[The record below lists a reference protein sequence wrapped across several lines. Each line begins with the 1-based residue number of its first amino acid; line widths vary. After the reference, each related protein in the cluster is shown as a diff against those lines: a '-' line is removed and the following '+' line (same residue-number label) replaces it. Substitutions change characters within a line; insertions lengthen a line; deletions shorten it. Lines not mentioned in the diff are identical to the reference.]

1 MTWVGHRAELIVVGR
16 LDIFDRTVILCPL
29 QYIALHLILPFDQ
42 QSTLEHQLFVHFS
55 LRFQEAFVRLVRP
68 DQRHLYYHRFQFGV
82 QPSYPCHLFSY
93 FVLLHLSYQQV
104 PPFQFLSL
112 IVEVFPLLSTD
123 RMGFCYYFVVV
134 KIHFQVQSRQTL
146 P

>member
-1 MTWVGHRAELIVVGR
+1 MTLADHRAEPIVADR
-16 LDIFDRTVILCPL
+16 LDIFDRIAILCPL
-29 QYIALHLILPFDQ
+29 QYTALHLILPFDQ
-42 QSTLEHQLFVHFS
+42 QFTLERQLFVHFS
-55 LRFQEAFVRLVRP
+55 LRFQGAFVRLVRP
-68 DQRHLYYHRFQFGV
+68 GLRHLYYHRFQFEV
-82 QPSYPCHLFSY
+82 QPSYPCHLSSY
-93 FVLLHLSYQQV
+93 FGLPHLSYQQV

-112 IVEVFPLLSTD
+112 TVEVFPLLLTD